1 MIGPCTFFFFFF
13 KEVDMAGVQCKFGI
27 MKSNTLG
34 RVTYVVNIRTLKLA
48 LCQTHDVVVRMQQM
62 DLN

>member
-1 MIGPCTFFFFFF
+1 
-13 KEVDMAGVQCKFGI
+13 MAGVQCKFGI

-34 RVTYVVNIRTLKLA
+34 RVTYVVNVRTLKLA